1 MDEERWELVEKR
13 LAALEARVADTSSP
27 LAREEF
33 WALNELRR
41 RAEGRS
47 QVLFTGA
54 VELPTG
60 ESYLW
65 QETVVTADVLGADLT
80 ATAPALS
87 ALAHPVRLGLLAKVL
102 AGQRTVPELSE
113 GLGTSGQLYHHLR
126 QLVAAGWL
134 EASARGSYA
143 VPAARVVPL
152 LTLLAIAG
160 PR

>member
-1 MDEERWELVEKR
+1 MVEKR
-13 LAALEARVADTSSP
+13 LAALEARLADTSSP
-27 LAREEF
+27 LDRDEY
-33 WALNELRR
+33 WALTELRR

-54 VELPTG
+54 VELPAG
-60 ESYLW
+60 DSYLW
-65 QETVVTADVLGADLT
+65 QQTVDAAALLQEDLP
-80 ATAPALS
+80 ALAPALS
-87 ALAHPVRLGLLAKVL
+87 ALAHPVRLALLAKVL
-102 AGQRTVPELSE
+102 HGRRTVPELSE

-143 VPAARVVPL
+143 VPATRVVPL
-152 LTLLAIAG
+152 LTLFATAG